1 MNNAKDEVVH
11 AAKVPA
17 RKLIAVR
24 IAKGVEKFSC
34 GSIHHKN
41 RKEVKMEVLIAAY
54 QSDSDVRQDG
64 CSCDGDCSDCACDND
79 DGRVCTDGDD
89 PVCWDKD

>member
-1 MNNAKDEVVH
+1 MVWWKGHVNNAKDEAVH

-41 RKEVKMEVLIAAY
+41 RKEVKE
-54 QSDSDVRQDG
+54 
-64 CSCDGDCSDCACDND
+64 
-79 DGRVCTDGDD
+79 
-89 PVCWDKD
+89 

>member
-1 MNNAKDEVVH
+1 MKIGKTQVLKWNQKANLFRSHVICVEVMVWWKGHVNNAKDEAVH

-41 RKEVKMEVLIAAY
+41 RKEVKE
-54 QSDSDVRQDG
+54 
-64 CSCDGDCSDCACDND
+64 
-79 DGRVCTDGDD
+79 
-89 PVCWDKD
+89 